1 MCLCVCVFV
10 CLCVCVFVCLC
21 FCVFVCLCVCVFVCL
36 CVCVFVCLCVCV
48 FVCLCVCVFVCLCV
62 CVFVCLCVCVFVCLC
77 VCVFVCLFVRLF
89 LLLDGG
95 WTTKSPADGNKSLSL
110 PKSICSQEVVSSC
123 LCKDLSAW
131 RKSTN
136 SGTDYSGRDH
146 ITVKYCFWITRL
158 VKKHSYSVSEL
169 PDGLFCSRSQ
179 RTTTR

>member
-1 MCLCVCVFV
+1 MVKSMPFIFIAEFLYI
-10 CLCVCVFVCLC
+10 
-21 FCVFVCLCVCVFVCL
+21 
-36 CVCVFVCLCVCV
+36 
-48 FVCLCVCVFVCLCV
+48 
-62 CVFVCLCVCVFVCLC
+62 
-77 VCVFVCLFVRLF
+77 

-123 LCKDLSAW
+123 LGKDLSAW
-131 RKSTN
+131 RRSTI

-146 ITVKYCFWITRL
+146 ITVKYCFWNTRL
-158 VKKHSYSVSEL
+158 FKKHSYSVSEL

>member
-1 MCLCVCVFV
+1 MCLTQTLDPLNLLSVSDINGIKTSK
-10 CLCVCVFVCLC
+10 
-21 FCVFVCLCVCVFVCL
+21 
-36 CVCVFVCLCVCV
+36 
-48 FVCLCVCVFVCLCV
+48 
-62 CVFVCLCVCVFVCLC
+62 
-77 VCVFVCLFVRLF
+77 VRFQDLRRV
-89 LLLDGG
+89 LLDGG
-95 WTTKSPADGNKSLSL
+95 WTTKSPADGDKSLSL

-123 LCKDLSAW
+123 LGKDLSAW
-131 RKSTN
+131 RRSTI